1 MFRRFARR
9 EVPEPG
15 PTLSNHG
22 TCNYCSTVTGIHI
35 KIGKFQVWSCAKHT
49 DLALDTFNE
58 MRAARG
64 HH

>member
-1 MFRRFARR
+1 VFRKYLRR
-9 EVPEPG
+9 EIPEPA
-15 PTLSNHG
+15 PLPASG
-22 TCNYCSTVTGIHI
+22 TCNYCSTITGIHV